1 MKPAVLTPAAARA
14 ALAQASVDALAD
26 LLCYAEGVALVVS
39 GVGVAVETPE
49 EIARRA
55 VEDPVDQRAPWSPQ
69 LGTFLAHLRRLVRL
83 RIGERLLRHA
93 RLRGGTR
100 DPWEAQLAGVQLGS
114 LRGVEQLAHYAGE
127 MSPSFREGDPRVH
140 AAAHRLHDFVRSR
153 LAPWATDGGDNGT
166 SSTRASAV
174 PALTEVELGGRSDKP
189 LN

>member
-127 MSPSFREGDPRVH
+127 MAPS
-140 AAAHRLHDFVRSR
+140 
-153 LAPWATDGGDNGT
+153 LA
-166 SSTRASAV
+166 STRRRTACTTSCAV
-174 PALTEVELGGRSDKP
+174 GWRRGRP
-189 LN
+189 TAATTGRRARGRRHGAPP